1 MIYDMK
7 IDFFGATKTVTGSC
21 FLLEWDRGK
30 FLIDC
35 GFFQEQDKEYLN
47 FEPFRFSPKEIDSL
61 ILTHAHLDHSA
72 LIPKLI
78 KEGFRGKII
87 TTPATKD
94 LLEIMLFDALKVQKT
109 ENFKGVIYEEEHVI
123 RALRKVEPLPYKKR
137 VKLNGAELTLY
148 DAGHILGSATVK
160 LDINGKSIVFSGDL
174 GRYDY
179 PILRDPETPE
189 EAEYLILESTY
200 GNRDHKSLEESI
212 KELIFAIKDTFKR
225 GGNVIIPAFAVGRVQ
240 DLLYILNQSVKRGLI
255 EPISVYLDSPLAEEA
270 TRVYLSHPEVFDE
283 EALREIRNPK
293 KTAIKLHFVKS
304 VEESKRLNSIKSH
317 AVIIAGSGMCQGGR
331 VVYHLLHN
339 INRDECSIVF
349 VGFQAKGTL
358 GREIVDGAKE
368 VNILGKHVSVKAKV
382 YTIGGFSAHGDQSEL
397 LRWLSRIKT
406 EPQIFLVH
414 GEESVIES
422 FKETIEKS
430 FGFKCIVPERLS
442 SYELA

>member
-21 FLLEWDRGK
+21 FLLEWNRGK
-30 FLIDC
+30 VLIDC

-47 FEPFRFSPKEIDSL
+47 FEPFQFSPKDIDTL

-72 LIPKLI
+72 LIPKLV

-123 RALRKVEPLPYKKR
+123 RALKRIEPLPYKKR

-212 KELIFAIKDTFKR
+212 QELIFAIKDTFKR

-293 KTAIKLHFVKS
+293 KTALKLHFVKS

-382 YTIGGFSAHGDQSEL
+382 YTIGGFSAHGDQREL
-397 LRWLSRIKT
+397 LRWLSKIKT

-430 FGFKCIVPERLS
+430 FDFKCIVPERLS